1 MENVHGSL
9 QYPHINV
16 CTESFWLLLR
26 GDKMAITDVPGSA
39 KETTGRRRASSVAAT
54 GSFGPRRRSVTTSS
68 RRCHRR
74 RRRRRLID
82 SCQSR
87 PLEIA
92 ARGARRGLSH
102 ATNS

>member
-68 RRCHRR
+68 RR
-74 RRRRRLID
+74 RRLID